1 MAEENIAFSV
11 DVNASGGAKS
21 LADLKKEFKSLQ
33 QELSNT
39 KTGTAD
45 YQRTLEKLG
54 ATKDEIGD
62 LRDTINALNP
72 EGKVAAFAK
81 VGSTI
86 ASGFAAAQG
95 AAALFGAESEEL
107 QKTMLKVQAAMAL
120 AEGIKGI
127 TAAGDAFAVLNTVMK
142 ANPILA
148 IVAGFTALTAVVA
161 TLYNN
166 YKDANSV
173 SAELESNH
181 QKLKASTEKLTSS
194 IDIQIQS
201 LKGLKSNDEEI
212 LALTEKKLKANILLE
227 QSSLR
232 VALAKQAEQEAEFNY
247 NEQVL
252 RLAGKNAE
260 ADTLRAI
267 RTKEARDATNTAIES
282 LKASIAGLS
291 EFHNTQEQ
299 KKLDAT
305 ADANKKSIDE
315 LNKSLKEKEALQK
328 KHIDE
333 ILAYQKAAQDEID
346 KYIKDS
352 NIEARKRLETKAE
365 ENKAFDDAELNAS
378 FTQVAAISGN
388 KKKAEEQDRAEK
400 QKTMETNLDT
410 TKKGLQAAQ
419 AITDLVFAH
428 QLRQAKGNA
437 EKEKEIRKKQFNV
450 NKAFGIA
457 NAVVDGVGAVQKAL
471 NNPYPLNLVLAV
483 ISGVLAAANV
493 VKIASTKFD
502 DGGSGGGAADIG
514 GSIGG
519 AAAAPV
525 VAAPNNTV
533 TKINDDGS
541 VASDKRVQ
549 QPAIVIENKIVETD
563 ITSKQ
568 SNVAR
573 IEETAK
579 FG

>member
-1 MAEENIAFSV
+1 MAEEVIRIELGG
-11 DVNASGGAKS
+11 SGGQAKS
-21 LADLKKEFKSLQ
+21 LQDLKKEYKDLQ
-33 QELSNT
+33 TELSKT
-39 KTGTAD
+39 KAGSD
-45 YQRTLEKLG
+45 EYIQTLKKLG

-62 LRDTINALNP
+62 LRDTISALNP

-173 SAELESNH
+173 SAELEANH
-181 QKLKASTEKLTSS
+181 QKLKESTASLTKS
-194 IDIQIQS
+194 IDVQIQS
-201 LKGLKSNDEEI
+201 LKGLKANDEQI
-212 LALTEKKLKANILLE
+212 LELTEKKLKANILLE

-291 EFHNTQEQ
+291 QFQNEQ
-299 KKLDAT
+299 HQKEI
-305 ADANKKSIDE
+305 DANQKVNDEKAKS
-315 LNKSLKEKEALQK
+315 NQK
-328 KHIDE
+328 YLDDK
-333 ILAYQKAAQDEID
+333 KAADQ
-346 KYIKDS
+346 
-352 NIEARKRLETKAE
+352 
-365 ENKAFDDAELNAS
+365 KAFDDMFAQLLQEQQIIAEHEKFKRKES
-378 FTQVAAISGN
+378 EETWN
-388 KKKAEEQDRAEK
+388 KKQEEMFLHKQLEDQMIAEVEANGKKAADDEVKLEKEKNRAK
-400 QKTMETNLDT
+400 MEIAAKSIEA
-410 TKKGLQAAQ
+410 TKAF
-419 AITDLVFAH
+419 TDLYFSH

-437 EKEKEIRKKQFNV
+437 EKEKEIKKKQFQV
-450 NKAFGIA
+450 DKAFKVASIILNTIQGITQA
-457 NAVVDGVGAVQKAL
+457 IASS
-471 NNPYPLNLVLAV
+471 PPPLSWVLAG
-483 ISGVLAAANV
+483 INSAIGTAAT
-493 VKIASTKFD
+493 IAALSQKFD
-502 DGGSGGGAADIG
+502 DGGSATGVGDIGGASLGGGAA
-514 GSIGG
+514 
-519 AAAAPV
+519 APAV
-525 VAAPNNTV
+525 PQPNNTV
-533 TKINDDGS
+533 TKIDDEGK
-541 VASDKRVQ
+541 VNKMQ
-549 QPAIVIENKIVETD
+549 QPVVKAVVVETD
-563 ITSKQ
+563 ITDKQ
-568 SNVAR
+568 NR
-573 IEETAK
+573 INTIEESAK